1 MTFSQ
6 ETFILNAK
14 VLGAFAPFPLSSYSN
29 SAFIRSVTAW
39 IRFRIAVMKTIHSS
53 VRFSLSLFFCFF
65 LLNAFLLLSPVFVF
79 RHYYNST
86 YSRICQRIFTN
97 IIKNKNGL
105 SRCPV
110 AARLPVFL
118 LLCFMLFLSVPLN
131 PFFLS
136 ETSPPLIRRSRQTLP
151 RP

>member
-1 MTFSQ
+1 MQ
-6 ETFILNAK
+6 RY
-14 VLGAFAPFPLSSYSN
+14 LGAFAPFPLFSYSN

-39 IRFRIAVMKTIHSS
+39 IRFRIAVMKTMHSS

-105 SRCPV
+105 SCYPAAQDCP
-110 AARLPVFL
+110 FL
-118 LLCFMLFLSVPLN
+118 LLCFMLSRSVPLN
-131 PFFLS
+131 PFFS
-136 ETSPPLIRRSRQTLP
+136 SDTSPPSACRSRRTLP
-151 RP
+151 QS